1 MGEVKRKIVNGA
13 HGGGGGKWENGGA
26 TLTAVAVAKGRKGS
40 FILVLRSVCAI
51 PFSRDSI
58 AIPHLWGPCQKYL
71 PSANIDATFQSL
83 RMTERGW

>member
-1 MGEVKRKIVNGA
+1 MNGA

-26 TLTAVAVAKGRKGS
+26 TLTAVAVVKGRKGS
-40 FILVLRSVCAI
+40 FIRLLRSVCVI

-71 PSANIDATFQSL
+71 PSANIDGALRSLTQNDKRGATFAYS
-83 RMTERGW
+83 E